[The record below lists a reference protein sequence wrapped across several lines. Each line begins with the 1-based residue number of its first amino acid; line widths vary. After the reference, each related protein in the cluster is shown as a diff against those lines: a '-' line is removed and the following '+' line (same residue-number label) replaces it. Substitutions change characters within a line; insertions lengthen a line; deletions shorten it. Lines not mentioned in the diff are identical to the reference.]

1 LKGIM
6 AAKKKEITTV
16 QRASLGVPDAP
27 TQHVERIY
35 VPHKAKQT
43 EFIIGQPK
51 EIAAKLIEK
60 LKHEARVL

>member
-1 LKGIM
+1 M
-6 AAKKKEITTV
+6 AAKKKEIATI

-43 EFIIGQPK
+43 EFINGQPK

>member
-1 LKGIM
+1 L
-6 AAKKKEITTV
+6 
-16 QRASLGVPDAP
+16 LGVPDAP

-43 EFIIGQPK
+43 EFITGQPQ